1 MKARIMNQVVEIPEE
16 RMGRGVREIGTG
28 HASQSGR
35 HPAQQGVTVG
45 TGQPRKTVEAPS
57 PLPGWPK
64 PKDKWNYSYAQFL
77 ELEKQAG
84 RVAYWIYEPWSMWL
98 PGGVRY
104 KPDFLVVY
112 PEGLERKP
120 ELVEVKGYSK
130 NLRDGI
136 TRYTIAAA
144 IFLCFDWKMVKR
156 KGHGWE
162 EYTS

>member
-1 MKARIMNQVVEIPEE
+1 VKSG
-16 RMGRGVREIGTG
+16 GRTTSSDN
-28 HASQSGR
+28 A
-35 HPAQQGVTVG
+35 
-45 TGQPRKTVEAPS
+45 
-57 PLPGWPK
+57 LPGWPK
-64 PKDKWNYSYAQFL
+64 ASDKWNYSYAQFL

-84 RVAYWIYEPWSMWL
+84 RVSYWIYEPWSMWL

-112 PEGLERKP
+112 PDGLERKP
-120 ELVEVKGYSK
+120 ELVEVKGWSK
-130 NLRDGI
+130 NLRDGK

-162 EYTS
+162 EYKA